1 MDIPTE
7 SFQLEKKVSI
17 PTAEKKAL
25 VIGVSEYDNDDI
37 QKLEFCRND
46 GEKVRETLQAISY
59 RVSEDYKLI
68 GRVEFDKMRDTIYDF
83 FDNTNTKADDTL
95 LFYYSGHG
103 VPDTDGDVYL
113 ATSEIDPDSP
123 YRRGFSFNE
132 LTKMMNNSSST
143 KVVAILD
150 CCYSGAAKIA
160 KGVGKGGEDAAA
172 KIGRA
177 AIDDKSTNLNK
188 NKGICLLAASQAAQ
202 EAYSLKEG
210 NYSIFTHYLLEG
222 LKGDEE
228 AVDAYG
234 NVTAETLGKFVHRS
248 IVNLPPDK
256 RPKQTPIRKIEVGDE
271 IVVAEYPQLAKGK
284 KEQENELT
292 EKGCFFIA
300 PIAEGNS
307 EERKRSE
314 RVFHEIIE
322 PVGKESHYRV
332 DYNPSSELGLT
343 LSQLIEHLYSDG
355 IFIADLTGNNPY
367 VLYELGVCHA
377 FRKHVIQIRDNSFEM
392 AAAQIDLPG
401 EQTIDYNF
409 ENKDKIEKSKR
420 EITRQIKRI
429 ELQVSPLALSLSPD
443 MEMVFGEKEV
453 LDFLT
458 KHKEETKD
466 EYFCMWITDEYDR
479 KSLDKY
485 YAEEAKIGID
495 NIVRLVN
502 TKTIDRER
510 IRGHI
515 EMFKSD
521 ISAGKYK
528 IFSTNHSDYEIA
540 LCYKNRRKNEVIA
553 ILMFPD
559 NLNNKV
565 DLALYSYAPSFVDAV
580 KTRFRDFQQ
589 QGKRFRLIN
598 DDIDKSLESWI
609 QQSQDIR

>member
-46 GEKVRETLQAISY
+46 GEKVRET
-59 RVSEDYKLI
+59 SEDYKLI

-256 RPKQTPIRKIEVGDE
+256 RPKQTPIRKIEVKLSSQN
-271 IVVAEYPQLAKGK
+271 I
-284 KEQENELT
+284 
-292 EKGCFFIA
+292 
-300 PIAEGNS
+300 
-307 EERKRSE
+307 RS
-314 RVFHEIIE
+314 
-322 PVGKESHYRV
+322 
-332 DYNPSSELGLT
+332 
-343 LSQLIEHLYSDG
+343 
-355 IFIADLTGNNPY
+355 
-367 VLYELGVCHA
+367 
-377 FRKHVIQIRDNSFEM
+377 
-392 AAAQIDLPG
+392 
-401 EQTIDYNF
+401 
-409 ENKDKIEKSKR
+409 
-420 EITRQIKRI
+420 
-429 ELQVSPLALSLSPD
+429 
-443 MEMVFGEKEV
+443 
-453 LDFLT
+453 
-458 KHKEETKD
+458 
-466 EYFCMWITDEYDR
+466 
-479 KSLDKY
+479 
-485 YAEEAKIGID
+485 
-495 NIVRLVN
+495 
-502 TKTIDRER
+502 
-510 IRGHI
+510 
-515 EMFKSD
+515 
-521 ISAGKYK
+521 
-528 IFSTNHSDYEIA
+528 
-540 LCYKNRRKNEVIA
+540 
-553 ILMFPD
+553 
-559 NLNNKV
+559 
-565 DLALYSYAPSFVDAV
+565 
-580 KTRFRDFQQ
+580 
-589 QGKRFRLIN
+589 
-598 DDIDKSLESWI
+598 
-609 QQSQDIR
+609 